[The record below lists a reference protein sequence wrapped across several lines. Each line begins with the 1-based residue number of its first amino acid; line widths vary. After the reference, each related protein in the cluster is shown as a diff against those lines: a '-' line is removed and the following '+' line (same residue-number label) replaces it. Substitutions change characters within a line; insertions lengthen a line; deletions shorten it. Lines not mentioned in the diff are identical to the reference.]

1 MNKRTHIPDL
11 YRNTKKLRPSSNYNS
26 NSKLFTSDSSAESEL
41 PNDTEAALIY
51 LKEKF
56 PIDAFEGHLPAV
68 LLIHQVYSIVKN
80 KTKVDKEV
88 ADLQAKGKI
97 KLFKLG
103 GEETALV
110 VIFTFDLINHVLKCC
125 GNASKID
132 HYLKNVMT
140 QIEDISIDKEVLRER
155 FNLSE
160 DDIRDLVSAGLL
172 AMRSATSYWFS
183 FPNAGEFMKIY
194 LKGRKAVI
202 NTIKKSK
209 FREILQSELEQRKLK
224 RSEKLGMSYYIHD
237 IMGADLVQ
245 CIETT
250 SGNLLRVAKK

>member
-88 ADLQAKGKI
+88 VSTKNYKIHASVTNISFSSMLFSHGAKCSSIKI
-97 KLFKLG
+97 KSF
-103 GEETALV
+103 
-110 VIFTFDLINHVLKCC
+110 
-125 GNASKID
+125 SK
-132 HYLKNVMT
+132 
-140 QIEDISIDKEVLRER
+140 
-155 FNLSE
+155 
-160 DDIRDLVSAGLL
+160 
-172 AMRSATSYWFS
+172 
-183 FPNAGEFMKIY
+183 
-194 LKGRKAVI
+194 
-202 NTIKKSK
+202 
-209 FREILQSELEQRKLK
+209 
-224 RSEKLGMSYYIHD
+224 
-237 IMGADLVQ
+237 
-245 CIETT
+245 
-250 SGNLLRVAKK
+250 

>member
-1 MNKRTHIPDL
+1 MVRCILNKRGYIYFSYIANLSFQSDEGVF
-11 YRNTKKLRPSSNYNS
+11 
-26 NSKLFTSDSSAESEL
+26 LF
-41 PNDTEAALIY
+41 
-51 LKEKF
+51 
-56 PIDAFEGHLPAV
+56 
-68 LLIHQVYSIVKN
+68 Q
-80 KTKVDKEV
+80 

-160 DDIRDLVSAGLL
+160 DDIRSVQSILESYLL
-172 AMRSATSYWFS
+172 LWRM
-183 FPNAGEFMKIY
+183 
-194 LKGRKAVI
+194 
-202 NTIKKSK
+202 
-209 FREILQSELEQRKLK
+209 
-224 RSEKLGMSYYIHD
+224 
-237 IMGADLVQ
+237 
-245 CIETT
+245 
-250 SGNLLRVAKK
+250 